1 MICGLGIT
9 ECLLA
14 ASGGNGPGV
23 ADRSQARELAAR
35 ARASRLPLRLPL
47 ADCLRPKGWKGASCE
62 VEKDCLSP
70 PRLVQTAEIEFWLL
84 FGTLE
89 ACISVVFILWAYSH
103 LPESVT
109 ILEGWILASES
120 IT

>member
-1 MICGLGIT
+1 MWGAQGQTLALRAGNVMICGLGIT

-47 ADCLRPKGWKGASCE
+47 ADCLRPKG
-62 VEKDCLSP
+62 
-70 PRLVQTAEIEFWLL
+70 
-84 FGTLE
+84 
-89 ACISVVFILWAYSH
+89 
-103 LPESVT
+103 
-109 ILEGWILASES
+109 
-120 IT
+120 